1 MELHGVEYRLTE
13 GSGLLEKAYRAVA
26 ALDLPA
32 CIKDSELRYLMVNSA
47 YARVMGRPAAAFPG
61 HTSFSL
67 SADIYDAEREDRE
80 RRSLV
85 FATDEVISCHGAAS
99 SGPHR
104 LRCERFIGDDGN
116 LFLFEVF
123 EEMPSAIVE
132 GFPGGGGSAFD
143 LLFGSGVIDLIDAGI
158 VIYDRDNRLIYC
170 NTRFAEFYSAF
181 GVELKPGVRLET
193 LMEAVYFSSG
203 YSSGKKDDSA
213 FEGWMREQLRDF
225 SLPYLERVEQFAD
238 GRWVRMVNKRL
249 ENGMLVGLRVDV
261 TEFKA
266 HEALL
271 STQIRETWLLRA
283 ALEQLPVAVFLRD
296 DERRLTFAN
305 TAYEQFLG
313 GDLTRYIGMTESEM
327 FPDDSERF
335 RIENERLL
343 ATGEAIEKAETL
355 PLPDGGSVPVITRVG
370 RVATPDD
377 EYYLVGSITDVSLL
391 DEREKALI
399 AAQAQAEA
407 LHRQLEAVLHA
418 LPVGVLLLNA
428 DLVIEYVNPF
438 FHEVWGEI
446 GGEKSLVGKSYREF
460 MEMNFDS
467 GLYDYGDMPFEEL
480 YNQRAERLLKEEVF
494 TPREVRSKSGKVTV
508 ISKTRLD
515 GGKILSTYADVTD
528 VRMRDAE
535 ISKAKAEL
543 ERVGEYMQGATRAMA
558 QGLVLVEQ
566 GTIIMSNEAMARMFD
581 VPPHLLEKGRNWSG
595 FFAHCAGRGD
605 FGSDEAAAG
614 TLAAWRE
621 NIAANR
627 PFSWLIHVA
636 GKTWLNL
643 EATNSSGNYWLIIVT
658 DVTDMKMREEEL
670 QRLLS
675 RAEAAD
681 RAKSEF
687 LANMSHE
694 IRTPMNG
701 VLGMAELLAKS
712 NLDTRQKTFTD
723 IIVKSG
729 NALLT
734 IINDILDF
742 SKIEAGQMRLR
753 SVPFDPAE
761 AVEDVVSLLSSAALE
776 KDIEL
781 VVRIDPS
788 AFGKVMGDAGR
799 FRQIVTNLVGNAVKF
814 TETGHVL
821 IELSAQSAEA
831 SEAILSLR
839 VEDSGIGIPADKL
852 ETIFDKFSQVDGSA
866 TRRHEGTGL
875 GLAITVGLVGLFD
888 GVINVVSEIGK
899 GSTFDVNIPFQLI
912 ERRRDVPLPVMAID
926 DIRVLVIDDNDVN
939 RRILT
944 EQLRTWGID
953 GHAVEDGPSGLA
965 VLQEAAALG
974 FAIDAIILDYHMP
987 VMNGLDVVERIRADR
1002 RFDDIAIVFLTSM
1015 DVVGDETLFTDLSV
1029 QAHLMK
1035 PARARLLRS
1044 TLFDVVRDVRLKR
1057 ARQHPSAPGGAEGG
1071 TAPVRP
1077 ESGPAEKKQKAVPA
1091 AASSRRRPCLVDV
1104 LVAEDNDVNQIVF
1117 TQILQQA
1124 GLRFLIVGN
1133 GKKAVQA
1140 WEEYNPAVI
1149 LMDVSMPVMNGHQ
1162 ATLAIR
1168 AAEQVA
1174 ADGRHVP
1181 IIGVTAHTQDADREL
1196 CLAAGMDDYLSKPIS
1211 PEILEDKIAQWLGD
1225 SGARRDAP
1233 SV

>member
-1 MELHGVEYRLTE
+1 MELHGVEYRLTQ
-13 GSGLLEKAYRAVA
+13 GCGLLEKAYGAIA

-32 CIKDSELRYLMVNSA
+32 CIKDSELRYLMVNAA
-47 YARVMGRPAAAFPG
+47 YGRVMGRPPAAFTG
-61 HTSFSL
+61 HTSLAL
-67 SADIYDAEREDRE
+67 SADIRDAEREDRE

-99 SGPHR
+99 SGPYK
-104 LRCERFIGDDGN
+104 LRCERFTGDDGS

-123 EEMPSAIVE
+123 EEMPSVVK
-132 GFPGGGGSAFD
+132 GVSDGGSAD
-143 LLFGSGVIDLIDAGI
+143 LLFDSGVIDLIDAGI
-158 VIYDRDNRLIYC
+158 VIYDRENRLVYC
-170 NTRFAEFYSAF
+170 NARFVEFYSDF
-181 GVELKPGVRLET
+181 NLQLKPGTRLET

-203 YSSGKKDDSA
+203 YRSVKSDDPDYQA
-213 FEGWMREQLRDF
+213 WLQKQLRDF

-266 HEALL
+266 HETLL
-271 STQIRETWLLRA
+271 SKQIRETWLLRA
-283 ALEQLPVAVFLRD
+283 ALEQLPVGVFLRD
-296 DERRLTFAN
+296 QDRRLTFAN
-305 TAYEQFLG
+305 AAFEKFRGGSLADYLG
-313 GDLTRYIGMTESEM
+313 KTECEM
-327 FPDDSERF
+327 FPQEGAEFQR
-335 RIENERLL
+335 ENEHILQ
-343 ATGEAIEKAETL
+343 TGEAIEKTGTI
-355 PLPDGGSVPVITRVG
+355 PLSDGGAVPVITRLG
-370 RVATPDD
+370 RVTTPDD
-377 EYYLVGSITDVSLL
+377 EYYLVGSVTDVSLL
-391 DEREKALI
+391 KERENALI

-407 LHRQLEAVLHA
+407 LHRQFETVLHA

-428 DLVIEYVNPF
+428 DLVIEYVNPCF
-438 FHEVWGEI
+438 DTLWGEI

-460 MEMNFDS
+460 MEANFES
-467 GLYDYGDMPFEEL
+467 GLYDYGDIPFEEL
-480 YNQRAERLLKEEVF
+480 YNQRAERLLNDKVF

-535 ISKAKAEL
+535 ISEAKAEL

-566 GTIIMSNEAMARMFD
+566 GTIIMSNEAVARMFD
-581 VPPHLLEKGRNWSG
+581 VPPQLLEKGCNWSG

-605 FGSDEAAAG
+605 FGTKEEAAA
-614 TLAAWRE
+614 TLTAWRE
-621 NIAANR
+621 HIAANR
-627 PFSWLIHVA
+627 PFSWLIHIA

-658 DVTDMKMREEEL
+658 DVTEMKMREEEL

-742 SKIEAGQMRLR
+742 SKIEAGQMKLR

-776 KDIEL
+776 KNIEL

-788 AFGKVMGDAGR
+788 VFGKVMGDAGR
-799 FRQIVTNLVGNAVKF
+799 FRQVVTNLVGNAVKF
-814 TETGHVL
+814 TEMGHVL

-831 SEAILSLR
+831 SETILSLR

-888 GVINVVSEIGK
+888 GTINVVSEVGK
-899 GSTFDVNIPFQLI
+899 GSTFEVNIPFHVT
-912 ERRRDVPLPVMAID
+912 EKRRDAPLLAMAIE

-939 RRILT
+939 RRILA
-944 EQLRTWGID
+944 EQLKTWGID
-953 GHAVEDGPSGLA
+953 GHAVQDGPSGIA
-965 VLQEAAALG
+965 VLQEAASLG

-987 VMNGLDVVERIRADR
+987 VMNGLDVVERIRADS

-1015 DVVGDETLFTDLSV
+1015 DVVGDESLFTDLSV

-1044 TLFDVVRDVRLKR
+1044 TLFDVVRDVRQKR
-1057 ARQHPSAPGGAEGG
+1057 ARQDPQGLGSGGSD
-1071 TAPVRP
+1071 APVRP
-1077 ESGPAEKKQKAVPA
+1077 DNGPTDKKRRVVSPPTTVPD
-1091 AASSRRRPCLVDV
+1091 RRRPCLVDV

-1140 WEEYNPAVI
+1140 WEEHNPAVI

-1162 ATLAIR
+1162 ATMAIR
-1168 AAEQVA
+1168 AAEQAA

-1196 CLAAGMDDYLSKPIS
+1196 CIAAGMDDYLSKPIS

-1225 SGARRDAP
+1225 AMPRRDVPTA
-1233 SV
+1233 

>member
-1 MELHGVEYRLTE
+1 MTE
-13 GSGLLEKAYRAVA
+13 GCGLLEKACRAVA

-32 CIKDSELRYLMVNSA
+32 CIKDSELRYVVVNAA
-47 YARVMGRPAAAFPG
+47 YGRVMGREPSAFEG
-61 HTSFSL
+61 RTGL
-67 SADIYDAEREDRE
+67 SISGDIRDAEREDRE

-85 FATDEVISCHGAAS
+85 FATDEMIACHVEGSTVA
-99 SGPHR
+99 HT

-116 LFLFEVF
+116 IFLFEVF
-123 EEMPSAIVE
+123 EDMPSAVVE
-132 GFPGGGGSAFD
+132 EFPDARGTSD
-143 LLFGSGVIDLIDAGI
+143 LLFGSGVIDLVDAGI
-158 VIYDRDNRLIYC
+158 VIYDRENRLVYC
-170 NTRFAEFYSAF
+170 NARFREFYGAL
-181 GVELKPGVRLET
+181 GVELRPGVRLET
-193 LMEAVYFSSG
+193 LMEALYFSSG
-203 YSSGKKDDSA
+203 YRDTKDDDPA
-213 FEGWMREQLRDF
+213 FEGWMQAQLQNF
-225 SLPYLERVEQFAD
+225 SLPYFEKVEQFAD
-238 GRWVRMVNKRL
+238 GRWVRIVNKRL

-266 HEALL
+266 HETLL

-283 ALEQLPVAVFLRD
+283 ALEQLPVGVFLRD
-296 DERRLTFAN
+296 QKRRLTFAN
-305 TAYEQFLG
+305 AAYEKFLDG
-313 GDLTRYIGMTESEM
+313 NLADHIGKNECEM
-327 FPDDSERF
+327 FPEEGPQFQR
-335 RIENERLL
+335 ENEYILQ
-343 ATGEAIEKAETL
+343 TGEAVEKTASVL
-355 PLPDGGSVPVITRVG
+355 LSDGRTIPIITRLG

-377 EYYLVGSITDVSLL
+377 EYYLVGSVTDVSLL
-391 DEREKALI
+391 QDREKALI
-399 AAQAQAEA
+399 AAQAEAEA
-407 LHRQLEAVLHA
+407 LHRQLQAVLRA

-438 FHEVWGEI
+438 FYQVWGEI

-460 MEMNFDS
+460 MEMNFES
-467 GLYDYGDMPFEEL
+467 GLYDYGDRSFEEV
-480 YNQRAERLLKEEVF
+480 YDERVQRLAEDAVF
-494 TPREVRSKSGKVTV
+494 APREVRSKSGKVTV
-508 ISKTRLD
+508 ISKTRLE

-581 VPPHLLEKGRNWSG
+581 VPPHLLDKGENWSG
-595 FFAHCAGRGD
+595 FFSHCAARGD
-605 FGSDEAAAG
+605 FGNPEEAQA
-614 TLAAWRE
+614 TLSAWRE
-621 NIAANR
+621 HIAANR
-627 PFSWLIHVA
+627 PFSWLIQVA
-636 GKTWLNL
+636 GKSWLNL

-658 DVTDMKMREEEL
+658 DVTEMKMREEEL

-712 NLDTRQKTFTD
+712 KLDTRQKTFTD

-742 SKIEAGQMRLR
+742 SKIEAGQMKLR

-781 VVRIDPS
+781 IVRIDAS
-788 AFGKVMGDAGR
+788 VSGKVIGDAGR
-799 FRQIVTNLVGNAVKF
+799 FRQIVTNIVGNAVKF

-821 IELSAQSAEA
+821 VELSAQSAEA
-831 SEAILSLR
+831 SESIFSLR

-888 GVINVVSEIGK
+888 GKINVVSEVGR
-899 GSTFDVNIPFQLI
+899 GSTFEVDIPFQVM
-912 ERRRDVPLPVMAID
+912 EQRRDAPLLSVAID

-944 EQLRTWGID
+944 EQLRSWGID
-953 GHAVEDGPSGLA
+953 GHAVEDGPSGIA
-965 VLQEAAALG
+965 VLQEAASLG

-987 VMNGLDVVERIRADR
+987 VMNGLDVVERVRADV

-1057 ARQHPSAPGGAEGG
+1057 SRQHPLAQGTGGEKA
-1071 TAPVRP
+1071 RP
-1077 ESGPAEKKQKAVPA
+1077 EGRPAERKQRAEAPATVPER
-1091 AASSRRRPCLVDV
+1091 SRPCLLDV

-1117 TQILQQA
+1117 SQILQQA

-1133 GKKAVQA
+1133 GKRAVQA
-1140 WEEYNPAVI
+1140 WEEYNPALI

-1162 ATLAIR
+1162 ATQAIR
-1168 AAEQVA
+1168 TAEKSA

-1181 IIGVTAHTQDADREL
+1181 IIGVTAHTQEADRER
-1196 CLAAGMDDYLSKPIS
+1196 CLEAGMDDYLSKPIS
-1211 PEILEDKIAQWLGD
+1211 PESLEDKITQWLGED
-1225 SGARRDAP
+1225 MLRRDAP
-1233 SV
+1233 GV

>member
-1 MELHGVEYRLTE
+1 MTE
-13 GSGLLEKAYRAVA
+13 SSGLLEKACRAVA

-32 CIKDSELRYLMVNSA
+32 CIKDSELRYLVVNAA
-47 YARVMGRPAAAFPG
+47 YGRVMGRPVAAFAG
-61 HTSFSL
+61 QTSFSL
-67 SADIYDAEREDRE
+67 SADIRDTEREDRE

-85 FATDEVISCHGAAS
+85 FATDEVIACHGAAS
-99 SGPHR
+99 SGPYR
-104 LRCERFIGDDGN
+104 LRCERFTGDDGN
-116 LFLFEVF
+116 LFLFEAF
-123 EEMPSAIVE
+123 EEMPAIAVE
-132 GFPGGGGSAFD
+132 GFSGGDSASN

-158 VIYDRDNRLIYC
+158 VIYDHENRLIYC
-170 NTRFAEFYSAF
+170 NTRFMEFYSAF
-181 GVELKPGVRLET
+181 GVELKPGMRLEA

-203 YSSGKKDDSA
+203 YSGAQEDDPA
-213 FEGWMREQLRDF
+213 FEGWMQQQLRDF

-238 GRWVRMVNKRL
+238 GRWVRIVNKRL
-249 ENGMLVGLRVDV
+249 ENGMLVGLRIDV

-266 HEALL
+266 HETLL

-296 DERRLTFAN
+296 HDRRLTFAN
-305 TAYEQFLG
+305 TAYEKFVG
-313 GDLTRYIGMTESEM
+313 GDLAHFIGKTESEM
-327 FPDDSERF
+327 FPATGEQSRL
-335 RIENERLL
+335 ENERLL
-343 ATGEAIEKAETL
+343 ETGEAIEKAETL
-355 PLPDGGSVPVITRVG
+355 PLPDGGSLPVITRLG

-377 EYYLVGSITDVSLL
+377 EYYLVGSVTDVSLL
-391 DEREKALI
+391 QDRENALI

-418 LPVGVLLLNA
+418 LPVGVLLINA

-438 FHEVWGEI
+438 FYEVWGEI

-460 MEMNFDS
+460 MELNFDS
-467 GLYDYGDMPFEEL
+467 GLYDYGDMSFDDL
-480 YNQRAERLLKEEVF
+480 YSQRAERLLSKEVF
-494 TPREVRSKSGKVTV
+494 APREVRSKSGKVTV

-535 ISKAKAEL
+535 IMKAKAEL

-558 QGLVLVEQ
+558 QGLALVAQ

-595 FFAHCAGRGD
+595 FFAHCARRGD
-605 FGSDEAAAG
+605 FGTAEEAAA
-614 TLAAWRE
+614 TLAAWKD

-643 EATNSSGNYWLIIVT
+643 EATNSSGNYWLVIVT
-658 DVTDMKMREEEL
+658 DVTEMKMREEEL

-742 SKIEAGQMRLR
+742 SKIEAGQMKLR

-788 AFGKVMGDAGR
+788 VFGKVMGDAGR

-821 IELSAQSAEA
+821 VELSAQSAEA
-831 SEAILSLR
+831 SETMLSLR

-888 GVINVVSEIGK
+888 GSINVVSEVGK
-899 GSTFDVNIPFQLI
+899 GSTFGVNIPFQVT
-912 ERRRDVPLPVMAID
+912 ERRRDVPLLSVAIE

-939 RRILT
+939 RRILI

-953 GHAVEDGPSGLA
+953 GHAVEDGPSGIA
-965 VLQEAAALG
+965 VLQEAASLG
-974 FAIDAIILDYHMP
+974 FSIDAIILDYHMP
-987 VMNGLDVVERIRADR
+987 VMNGLDVVERIRADE

-1015 DVVGDETLFTDLSV
+1015 DVVGDETLFTDLNV

-1057 ARQHPSAPGGAEGG
+1057 ARSQPLAPGAGG
-1071 TAPVRP
+1071 IPVRP
-1077 ESGPAEKKQKAVPA
+1077 EKRLAEKKQRILPA
-1091 AASSRRRPCLVDV
+1091 APAVSERRRPSLIDV

-1140 WEEYNPAVI
+1140 WEENNPAII

-1168 AAEQVA
+1168 AAEQAA

-1181 IIGVTAHTQDADREL
+1181 IIGVTAHTQEADREL
-1196 CLAAGMDDYLSKPIS
+1196 CLQAGMDDYLSKPIS

-1225 SGARRDAP
+1225 AMPRRDAP
-1233 SV
+1233 GV

>member
-1 MELHGVEYRLTE
+1 MTE
-13 GSGLLEKAYRAVA
+13 GRGLLEKAYGAIA

-32 CIKDSELRYLMVNSA
+32 CIKDSELRYLMVNAA
-47 YARVMGRPAAAFPG
+47 YGRVMGRSPEAFKG
-61 HTSFSL
+61 HTSLAL
-67 SADIYDAEREDRE
+67 SADIRDAEREDRE

-85 FATDEVISCHGAAS
+85 FATDEVIACHGAAA
-99 SGPHR
+99 SGPYT
-104 LRCERFIGDDGN
+104 LRCERFTGDDGN

-123 EEMPSAIVE
+123 EEKPAAILAGVSD
-132 GFPGGGGSAFD
+132 GGSAD

-158 VIYDRDNRLIYC
+158 VIYDSENRLVYC
-170 NTRFAEFYSAF
+170 NARFVEFYSSF
-181 GVELKPGVRLET
+181 NVELKPGTRLET

-203 YSSGKKDDSA
+203 YRQGKENDPEYEA
-213 FEGWMREQLRDF
+213 WLQEQLRDF

-266 HEALL
+266 HENLL
-271 STQIRETWLLRA
+271 SKQIRETWLLRA

-296 DERRLTFAN
+296 HDRRLTFAN
-305 TAYEQFLG
+305 AAYEELY
-313 GDLTRYIGMTESEM
+313 GDDLANFIGMTEREM
-327 FPDDSERF
+327 FPDSGDEF
-335 RIENERLL
+335 QLENERLL
-343 ATGEAIEKAETL
+343 KTGEATERTEIL
-355 PLPDGGSVPVITRVG
+355 PLPDGGSVPVITRAG
-370 RVATPDD
+370 RVVTPDD
-377 EYYLVGSITDVSLL
+377 EYYLVGSVTDVSLL
-391 DEREKALI
+391 QDRENALI

-407 LHRQLEAVLHA
+407 MHRQLEAVLHA

-446 GGEKSLVGKSYREF
+446 GDEKSLVGKSYREF
-460 MEMNFDS
+460 MEMNFES
-467 GLYDYGDMPFEEL
+467 GLYDYGDVPFDEL
-480 YNQRAERLLKEEVF
+480 YIQRAERLLNEEAF

-566 GTIIMSNEAMARMFD
+566 GTVIMSNEAVVRMFD
-581 VPPHLLEKGRNWSG
+581 VPPQLLEKGCNWSG

-605 FGSDEAAAG
+605 FGTADEAAA
-614 TLAAWRE
+614 TLSAWKE

-658 DVTDMKMREEEL
+658 DVTEMKMREEEL

-742 SKIEAGQMRLR
+742 SKIEAGQMKLR

-781 VVRIDPS
+781 VVRIDS
-788 AFGKVMGDAGR
+788 SVFGKVMGDAGR

-814 TETGHVL
+814 TEMGHVL

-831 SEAILSLR
+831 SETILSLR
-839 VEDSGIGIPADKL
+839 VEDSGIGIPTDKL

-888 GVINVVSEIGK
+888 GTINVVSEVGK
-899 GSTFDVNIPFQLI
+899 GSTFEVNIPFHVT
-912 ERRRDVPLPVMAID
+912 EKRRDVPLLAVTIQ
-926 DIRVLVIDDNDVN
+926 DIRVLVVDDNDVN

-944 EQLRTWGID
+944 EQLNTWGID
-953 GHAVEDGPSGLA
+953 GHAVADGPSGIAILDEA
-965 VLQEAAALG
+965 VSLG
-974 FAIDAIILDYHMP
+974 FAIDAVILDYHMP
-987 VMNGLDVVERIRADR
+987 VMNGLDVVERIRADA

-1015 DVVGDETLFTDLSV
+1015 DVVGDETLFTDLSI

-1044 TLFDVVRDVRLKR
+1044 TLFDVVRDVRQKR
-1057 ARQHPSAPGGAEGG
+1057 ARQHPQALGAGGDDK
-1071 TAPVRP
+1071 PVRP
-1077 ESGPAEKKQKAVPA
+1077 ENSPVEKKRRVAPPL
-1091 AASSRRRPCLVDV
+1091 ASAPNRSRPCLVDV

-1140 WEEYNPAVI
+1140 WEEHNPAVI

-1168 AAEQVA
+1168 AAEQAA

-1181 IIGVTAHTQDADREL
+1181 IIGVTAHTQEADREL

-1225 SGARRDAP
+1225 SMPRRDVPTA
-1233 SV
+1233 

>member
-1 MELHGVEYRLTE
+1 MTE
-13 GSGLLEKAYRAVA
+13 SSGLLEKACRAVA

-32 CIKDSELRYLMVNSA
+32 CIKDSELRYLVVNAA
-47 YARVMGRPAAAFPG
+47 YGRVMGHPVAAFAG
-61 HTSFSL
+61 QTSFSL
-67 SADIYDAEREDRE
+67 SADIRDTEREDRE

-85 FATDEVISCHGAAS
+85 FATDEVIACHGAAS
-99 SGPHR
+99 SGPYR
-104 LRCERFIGDDGN
+104 LRCERFTGDDGN
-116 LFLFEVF
+116 LFLFEAF
-123 EEMPSAIVE
+123 EEMPAIAVE
-132 GFPGGGGSAFD
+132 GFFGGDSASN

-158 VIYDRDNRLIYC
+158 VIYDHENRLIYC
-170 NTRFAEFYSAF
+170 NTRFMEFYSAF
-181 GVELKPGVRLET
+181 GVELKPGMRLEA

-203 YSSGKKDDSA
+203 YSGAQEDDPA
-213 FEGWMREQLRDF
+213 FEGWMQQQLRDF

-238 GRWVRMVNKRL
+238 GRWVRIVNKRL
-249 ENGMLVGLRVDV
+249 ENGMLVGLRIDV

-266 HEALL
+266 HETLL

-296 DERRLTFAN
+296 HDRRLTFAN
-305 TAYEQFLG
+305 TAYEKFVG
-313 GDLTRYIGMTESEM
+313 GDLAHFIGKTESEM
-327 FPDDSERF
+327 FPATGEQSRL
-335 RIENERLL
+335 ENERLL
-343 ATGEAIEKAETL
+343 ETGEAIEKAETL
-355 PLPDGGSVPVITRVG
+355 PLPDGGSLPVITRLG

-377 EYYLVGSITDVSLL
+377 EYYLVGSVTDVSLL
-391 DEREKALI
+391 QDRENALI

-418 LPVGVLLLNA
+418 LPVGVLLINA

-438 FHEVWGEI
+438 FYEVWGEI

-460 MEMNFDS
+460 MELNFDS
-467 GLYDYGDMPFEEL
+467 GLYDYGDMSFDDL
-480 YNQRAERLLKEEVF
+480 YSQRAERLLSKEVF
-494 TPREVRSKSGKVTV
+494 APREVRSKSGKVTV

-535 ISKAKAEL
+535 ITKAKAEL

-558 QGLVLVEQ
+558 QGLALVAQ

-595 FFAHCAGRGD
+595 FFAHCARRGD
-605 FGSDEAAAG
+605 FGTAEEAAA
-614 TLAAWRE
+614 TLAAWKD

-643 EATNSSGNYWLIIVT
+643 EATNSSGNYWLVIVT
-658 DVTDMKMREEEL
+658 DVTEMKMREEEL

-742 SKIEAGQMRLR
+742 SKIEAGQMKLR

-788 AFGKVMGDAGR
+788 VFGKVMGDAGR

-821 IELSAQSAEA
+821 VELSAQSAEA
-831 SEAILSLR
+831 SEAMLSLR

-888 GVINVVSEIGK
+888 GSINVVSEVGK
-899 GSTFDVNIPFQLI
+899 GSTFGVNIPFQVT
-912 ERRRDVPLPVMAID
+912 ERRRDVPLLSVAIE

-953 GHAVEDGPSGLA
+953 GHAVEDGPSGIA
-965 VLQEAAALG
+965 VLQEAASLG
-974 FAIDAIILDYHMP
+974 FSIDAIILDYHMP
-987 VMNGLDVVERIRADR
+987 VMNGLDVVERIRADE

-1015 DVVGDETLFTDLSV
+1015 DVVGDETLFTDLNV

-1057 ARQHPSAPGGAEGG
+1057 ARSQPLAPGAGG
-1071 TAPVRP
+1071 IPVRP
-1077 ESGPAEKKQKAVPA
+1077 EKRLAEKKQRILPA
-1091 AASSRRRPCLVDV
+1091 APAVSERRRPSLIDV

-1140 WEEYNPAVI
+1140 WEENNPAII

-1168 AAEQVA
+1168 AAEQAA

-1181 IIGVTAHTQDADREL
+1181 IIGVTAHTQEADREL
-1196 CLAAGMDDYLSKPIS
+1196 CLQAGMDDYLSKPIS

-1225 SGARRDAP
+1225 AMPRRDAP
-1233 SV
+1233 GV

>member
-1 MELHGVEYRLTE
+1 MEYRLTE
-13 GSGLLEKAYRAVA
+13 GCGLLEKACRAVA

-32 CIKDSELRYLMVNSA
+32 CIKDSELHYIVVNAA
-47 YARVMGRPAAAFPG
+47 YGRAMGRAPAAFEG
-61 HTSFSL
+61 RTSL
-67 SADIYDAEREDRE
+67 SLSGDIRDAEREDRE
-80 RRSLV
+80 RRALV
-85 FATDEVISCHGAAS
+85 FATDEMIACHVTGS
-99 SGPHR
+99 PVPHT
-104 LRCERFIGDDGN
+104 LRCERFTGDDGN

-123 EEMPSAIVE
+123 EEMPSAVLE
-132 GFPGGGGSAFD
+132 RAPPAGDAAD
-143 LLFGSGVIDLIDAGI
+143 LLFNSGVIDFIDAGI
-158 VIYDRDNRLIYC
+158 VIYDRENRLVYC

-181 GVELKPGVRLET
+181 GVELKPGIRLEA
-193 LMEAVYFSSG
+193 LMEALYFSSG
-203 YSSGKKDDSA
+203 YRDAREDDPA
-213 FEGWMREQLRDF
+213 FEGWMQEQLRDF

-249 ENGMLVGLRVDV
+249 ENGMLVGLRIDV

-266 HEALL
+266 HETLL
-271 STQIRETWLLRA
+271 SSQIRETWSLRA

-296 DERRLTFAN
+296 QDRRLTFAN
-305 TAYEQFLG
+305 AAYEKFLDG
-313 GDLTRYIGMTESEM
+313 NLADLIGKTECEM
-327 FPDDSERF
+327 FPEEGPQFQR
-335 RIENERLL
+335 ENEHILQ
-343 ATGEAIEKAETL
+343 TGESIERTANVQL
-355 PLPDGGSVPVITRVG
+355 SDGSTVPIITRLG

-377 EYYLVGSITDVSLL
+377 EYYLVGSVTDVSLL
-391 DEREKALI
+391 QDREKALI
-399 AAQAQAEA
+399 AAQAEAEA
-407 LHRQLEAVLHA
+407 LHRQLQAVLRA

-438 FHEVWGEI
+438 FYQVWGEI

-467 GLYDYGDMPFEEL
+467 GLYDYGGRSFEEV
-480 YNQRAERLLKEEVF
+480 YDERVQRLAEDAILA
-494 TPREVRSKSGKVTV
+494 PREVRSKSGKVTV
-508 ISKTRLD
+508 ISKTRLE

-528 VRMRDAE
+528 VRMRDDE

-558 QGLVLVEQ
+558 QGLVLVEE
-566 GTIIMSNEAMARMFD
+566 GTIIMSNEAMARMFE
-581 VPPHLLEKGRNWSG
+581 VPPHLLEQGRNWAG

-605 FGSDEAAAG
+605 FGSAAEAG
-614 TLAAWRE
+614 ETLRVWRE

-627 PFSWLIHVA
+627 PFSWLVHAA

-658 DVTDMKMREEEL
+658 DVTEMKMREEEL

-701 VLGMAELLAKS
+701 VLGVAELLAKS
-712 NLDTRQKTFTD
+712 KLDTRQKTFTD

-742 SKIEAGQMRLR
+742 SKIEAGQMKLR

-781 VVRIDPS
+781 IVRIDAS
-788 AFGKVMGDAGR
+788 VSGKVIGDAGR
-799 FRQIVTNLVGNAVKF
+799 FRQVVTNIVGNAVKF

-821 IELSAQSAEA
+821 VELSAQSAEA
-831 SEAILSLR
+831 SETILSLR

-888 GVINVVSEIGK
+888 GKINVVSEVGK
-899 GSTFDVNIPFQLI
+899 GSAFEVNIPFQVT
-912 ERRRDVPLPVMAID
+912 ERRRDAPPLSVPIE

-944 EQLRTWGID
+944 EQLRSWGID
-953 GHAVEDGPSGLA
+953 GHAVEDGRSGIA
-965 VLQEAAALG
+965 VLQEAVSLG

-987 VMNGLDVVERIRADR
+987 VMNGLDVVERIRADA

-1015 DVVGDETLFTDLSV
+1015 DVVGDETLFTDLNV

-1057 ARQHPSAPGGAEGG
+1057 TRPHSFAGEANGRGNRPDSRTAERKQRAEVPV
-1071 TAPVRP
+1071 TAPDR
-1077 ESGPAEKKQKAVPA
+1077 S
-1091 AASSRRRPCLVDV
+1091 RPCLLDV

-1140 WEEYNPAVI
+1140 WEEYNPALI

-1168 AAEQVA
+1168 AAEQAA

-1181 IIGVTAHTQDADREL
+1181 IVGVTAHTQEADREL
-1196 CLAAGMDDYLSKPIS
+1196 CLQAGMDDYLSKPIS
-1211 PEILEDKIAQWLGD
+1211 PEILEDKIAQWLGGD
-1225 SGARRDAP
+1225 MPRRDAP
-1233 SV
+1233 GV

>member
-1 MELHGVEYRLTE
+1 
-13 GSGLLEKAYRAVA
+13 
-26 ALDLPA
+26 
-32 CIKDSELRYLMVNSA
+32 
-47 YARVMGRPAAAFPG
+47 
-61 HTSFSL
+61 
-67 SADIYDAEREDRE
+67 
-80 RRSLV
+80 
-85 FATDEVISCHGAAS
+85 
-99 SGPHR
+99 
-104 LRCERFIGDDGN
+104 
-116 LFLFEVF
+116 
-123 EEMPSAIVE
+123 
-132 GFPGGGGSAFD
+132 
-143 LLFGSGVIDLIDAGI
+143 
-158 VIYDRDNRLIYC
+158 
-170 NTRFAEFYSAF
+170 
-181 GVELKPGVRLET
+181 
-193 LMEAVYFSSG
+193 
-203 YSSGKKDDSA
+203 
-213 FEGWMREQLRDF
+213 
-225 SLPYLERVEQFAD
+225 
-238 GRWVRMVNKRL
+238 
-249 ENGMLVGLRVDV
+249 
-261 TEFKA
+261 
-266 HEALL
+266 
-271 STQIRETWLLRA
+271 
-283 ALEQLPVAVFLRD
+283 
-296 DERRLTFAN
+296 
-305 TAYEQFLG
+305 
-313 GDLTRYIGMTESEM
+313 
-327 FPDDSERF
+327 
-335 RIENERLL
+335 
-343 ATGEAIEKAETL
+343 
-355 PLPDGGSVPVITRVG
+355 
-370 RVATPDD
+370 
-377 EYYLVGSITDVSLL
+377 
-391 DEREKALI
+391 
-399 AAQAQAEA
+399 
-407 LHRQLEAVLHA
+407 
-418 LPVGVLLLNA
+418 
-428 DLVIEYVNPF
+428 
-438 FHEVWGEI
+438 
-446 GGEKSLVGKSYREF
+446 
-460 MEMNFDS
+460 
-467 GLYDYGDMPFEEL
+467 
-480 YNQRAERLLKEEVF
+480 
-494 TPREVRSKSGKVTV
+494 
-508 ISKTRLD
+508 
-515 GGKILSTYADVTD
+515 
-528 VRMRDAE
+528 
-535 ISKAKAEL
+535 
-543 ERVGEYMQGATRAMA
+543 
-558 QGLVLVEQ
+558 
-566 GTIIMSNEAMARMFD
+566 
-581 VPPHLLEKGRNWSG
+581 
-595 FFAHCAGRGD
+595 
-605 FGSDEAAAG
+605 
-614 TLAAWRE
+614 
-621 NIAANR
+621 
-627 PFSWLIHVA
+627 
-636 GKTWLNL
+636 
-643 EATNSSGNYWLIIVT
+643 
-658 DVTDMKMREEEL
+658 MREEEL

-712 NLDTRQKTFTD
+712 KLDTRQKTFTD

-875 GLAITVGLVGLFD
+875 GLAITVGLIGLFD
-888 GVINVVSEIGK
+888 GVINVVSEVGK
-899 GSTFDVNIPFQLI
+899 GSTFEVNIPFQVT
-912 ERRRDVPLPVMAID
+912 ERRRDVPLPAMAID

-953 GHAVEDGPSGLA
+953 GHAVEDGPSGVA
-965 VLQEAAALG
+965 VLEEAASLG

-987 VMNGLDVVERIRADR
+987 VMNGLDVVERIRADS

-1015 DVVGDETLFTDLSV
+1015 DVVGDETLFTDLSI

-1057 ARQHPSAPGGAEGG
+1057 ARQHPPKMGAEGG
-1071 TAPVRP
+1071 NGPVRT
-1077 ESGPAEKKQKAVPA
+1077 EGGPAEKAQRAAPPA
-1091 AASSRRRPCLVDV
+1091 APDRRRLCLVDV

-1140 WEEYNPAVI
+1140 WEEHNPAVI

-1168 AAEQVA
+1168 AAEQAA

-1181 IIGVTAHTQDADREL
+1181 IIGVTAHTQDADREQ

-1225 SGARRDAP
+1225 TRSRRDVPTA
-1233 SV
+1233 

>member
-1 MELHGVEYRLTE
+1 MTE
-13 GSGLLEKAYRAVA
+13 SCGLLEKALRAVA
-26 ALDLPA
+26 ALDIPA
-32 CIKDSELRYLMVNSA
+32 CIKDSELRYVAVNTA
-47 YARVMGRPAAAFPG
+47 YARIVGRPAEAFAG

-67 SADIYDAEREDRE
+67 SLSSRDAEREDRE

-85 FATDEVISCHGAAS
+85 FATDEAIDWYGAAPG
-99 SGPHR
+99 GPQT
-104 LRCERFIGDDGN
+104 LSCERFIGDDGN
-116 LFLFEVF
+116 LFLFEVC
-123 EEMPSAIVE
+123 EDMPCDAGK
-132 GFPGGGGSAFD
+132 GFSDGGSAYE

-158 VIYDRDNRLIYC
+158 VIYDCDNRLVFC
-170 NTRFAEFYSAF
+170 NRRFSEFYSAF
-181 GVELKPGVRLET
+181 GVELTPGVRLEA
-193 LMEAVYFSSG
+193 LLEAVYFSSG
-203 YSSGKKDDSA
+203 YSRAKKGDPA
-213 FEGWMREQLRDF
+213 FEKWMRQQLQDF

-266 HEALL
+266 HETLL

-283 ALEQLPVAVFLRD
+283 ALEQLPVGVFLRD
-296 DERRLTFAN
+296 QDRRLTFAN
-305 TAYEQFLG
+305 AAYETFLG
-313 GDLTRYIGMTESEM
+313 GSLANFIGKTESEM
-327 FPDDSERF
+327 FPLEGPHF
-335 RIENERLL
+335 QQENEHILR
-343 ATGEAIEKAETL
+343 TGEAIEKTGTV
-355 PLPDGGSVPVITRVG
+355 PLADGGAVPVITRLG

-377 EYYLVGSITDVSLL
+377 EYYLIGSVTDVSLL
-391 DEREKALI
+391 HEREKALI

-407 LHRQLEAVLHA
+407 LHRQLETILHA

-438 FHEVWGEI
+438 FHELWGEI
-446 GGEKSLVGKSYREF
+446 GGETSLVGKSYREF
-460 MEMNFDS
+460 MKMNFES
-467 GLYDYGDMPFEEL
+467 GVYDYGDTSFDDLYDQLSEL
-480 YNQRAERLLKEEVF
+480 LLKDKVF
-494 TPREVRSKSGKVTV
+494 APREVRSRTGKVTV

-535 ISKAKAEL
+535 ISKANAEL
-543 ERVGEYMQGATRAMA
+543 ERVGTYMQGATQAMA
-558 QGLVLVEQ
+558 QGLVLVER
-566 GTIIMSNEAMARMFD
+566 GTIILSNEAMARMFE
-581 VPPHLLEKGRNWSG
+581 VPPHLLEKGRHWAG
-595 FFAHCAGRGD
+595 FFDHCAGRGD
-605 FGSDEAAAG
+605 FGTAEEADA
-614 TLAAWRE
+614 TRHAWE
-621 NIAANR
+621 ESITANR
-627 PFSWLIHVA
+627 PFSLMVHVA
-636 GKTWLNL
+636 GKSWLNL
-643 EATNSSGNYWLIIVT
+643 EATNSSSNYWLVIVT
-658 DVTDMKMREEEL
+658 DVTDMKLREEEL

-712 NLDTRQKTFTD
+712 KLDTRQKTFTD

-742 SKIEAGQMRLR
+742 SKIEAGQMKLR
-753 SVPFDPAE
+753 NVPFDPAE

-781 VVRIDPS
+781 VVRIDS
-788 AFGKVMGDAGR
+788 SVFGKVMGDAGR

-821 IELSAQSAEA
+821 VELSAGTADAGEA
-831 SEAILSLR
+831 LLLLR

-852 ETIFDKFSQVDGSA
+852 DTIFEKFSQVDGSA

-875 GLAITVGLVGLFD
+875 GLAITVGLVSLFD
-888 GVINVVSEIGK
+888 GVIDVVSEVGK
-899 GSTFDVNIPFQLI
+899 GSTFKVHIPLQVI
-912 ERRRDVPLPVMAID
+912 ERRRDVPLPAVGID
-926 DIRVLVIDDNDVN
+926 DIRVLIVDDNGVN

-944 EQLRTWGID
+944 EQLTGWNID
-953 GHAVEDGPSGLA
+953 AHAVEDGPSGIA
-965 VLQEAAALG
+965 VLQEAASLG
-974 FAIDAIILDYHMP
+974 FSIDAVVLDYHMP
-987 VMNGLDVVERIRADR
+987 VMNGLHVVESIRADE

-1035 PARARLLRS
+1035 PARARLLRT
-1044 TLFDVVRDVRLKR
+1044 TLFDVVRDGRLKR
-1057 ARQHPSAPGGAEGG
+1057 ARQNSLPQPPGNDRARAESAADDRKRRVA
-1071 TAPVRP
+1071 APAHVAPDRH
-1077 ESGPAEKKQKAVPA
+1077 
-1091 AASSRRRPCLVDV
+1091 RPCLVDV

-1117 TQILQQA
+1117 SQILQQA

-1133 GKKAVQA
+1133 GRKAVQA
-1140 WEEYNPAVI
+1140 WEENNPAVI

-1162 ATLAIR
+1162 ATQAIR
-1168 AAEQVA
+1168 AAEQA
-1174 ADGRHVP
+1174 AGDGQHVP
-1181 IIGVTAHTQDADREL
+1181 VIGVTAHTQETDRAL

-1211 PEILEDKIAQWLGD
+1211 PEILEDKIAQWLRRD
-1225 SGARRDAP
+1225 LALRDAP
-1233 SV
+1233 GV

>member
-1 MELHGVEYRLTE
+1 MDCRGVEYRLTE
-13 GSGLLEKAYRAVA
+13 GCGLLEKACRAVA
-26 ALDLPA
+26 ALELPA
-32 CIKDSELRYLMVNSA
+32 CIKDGELRYVVVNEA
-47 YARVMGRPAAAFPG
+47 YGRVMGRAPSAFEG
-61 HTSFSL
+61 QTSL
-67 SADIYDAEREDRE
+67 SLSGNIRDAEREDRE

-85 FATDEVISCHGAAS
+85 FATDEAIACHAALS
-99 SGPHR
+99 AQSHM
-104 LRCERFIGDDGN
+104 LRCERFIGDDGS

-123 EEMPSAIVE
+123 EEMPSAVSRKSAAV
-132 GFPGGGGSAFD
+132 GGASD
-143 LLFGSGVIDLIDAGI
+143 ILFSSGVMDFIDAGI
-158 VIYDRDNRLIYC
+158 VVYDRDNQLVYC
-170 NTRFAEFYSAF
+170 NARFAEFYSDLDI
-181 GVELKPGVRLET
+181 ELKPGIRLEALMKT
-193 LMEAVYFSSG
+193 L
-203 YSSGKKDDSA
+203 YSSSVYRCAENDGPS
-213 FEGWMREQLRDF
+213 FEDWMQKQLHDF

-266 HEALL
+266 HETLL

-283 ALEQLPVAVFLRD
+283 ALEQLPVGVFLRD
-296 DERRLTFAN
+296 QDRRLTYAN
-305 TAYEQFLG
+305 AAYNTFLG
-313 GDLTRYIGMTESEM
+313 GNLADHIGKTETEM
-327 FPDDSERF
+327 FPQNGPRF
-335 RIENERLL
+335 RQENERILQ
-343 ATGEAIEKAETL
+343 TGEAIERTGNM
-355 PLPDGGSVPVITRVG
+355 PWRDGGAVPVITRLG

-377 EYYLVGSITDVSLL
+377 EYYLVGSVTDVSLL
-391 DEREKALI
+391 QDREKALI
-399 AAQAQAEA
+399 AAQAEAEA
-407 LHRQLEAVLHA
+407 LHRQLQAVLRA

-438 FHEVWGEI
+438 FYQVWGEI

-467 GLYDYGDMPFEEL
+467 GLYDYGDRPFDDVYEERV
-480 YNQRAERLLKEEVF
+480 QRLLKADAF
-494 TPREVRSKSGKVTV
+494 APREVRSKSGKVTV
-508 ISKTRLD
+508 ISKTRLE

-535 ISKAKAEL
+535 ISKARAEL

-581 VPPHLLEKGRNWSG
+581 VPPHLLEKGRNWAG

-605 FGSDEAAAG
+605 FGTAAEAG
-614 TLAAWRE
+614 ETLRIWRE

-627 PFSWLIHVA
+627 PFSWLAHVA
-636 GKTWLNL
+636 GKSWLNL

-658 DVTDMKMREEEL
+658 DVTEMKVREEEL

-712 NLDTRQKTFTD
+712 KLDTRQKTFTD

-742 SKIEAGQMRLR
+742 SKIEAGQMKLR

-781 VVRIDPS
+781 IVRIDAS
-788 AFGKVMGDAGR
+788 VSGKVIGDAGR
-799 FRQIVTNLVGNAVKF
+799 FRQIVTNIVGNAVKF

-821 IELSAQSAEA
+821 VELSAQSAEA
-831 SEAILSLR
+831 SESIFSLR
-839 VEDSGIGIPADKL
+839 VEDSGIGIPVDKL

-888 GVINVVSEIGK
+888 GKINVVSGVGR
-899 GSTFDVNIPFQLI
+899 GSAFEVDIPFQVM
-912 ERRRDVPLPVMAID
+912 ERRRDVPLLSVAID

-944 EQLRTWGID
+944 EQLRSWGID
-953 GHAVEDGPSGLA
+953 GHAVESGPSGIA
-965 VLQEAAALG
+965 VLQEAASLG

-987 VMNGLDVVERIRADR
+987 VMNGLDVVERIRADK

-1057 ARQHPSAPGGAEGG
+1057 IRQHPLAQGTGGEKA
-1071 TAPVRP
+1071 RP
-1077 ESGPAEKKQKAVPA
+1077 ESRPAEKKQRAEAPATVPER
-1091 AASSRRRPCLVDV
+1091 SRPCLLDV

-1117 TQILQQA
+1117 SQILQQA

-1133 GKKAVQA
+1133 GKRAVQA
-1140 WEEYNPAVI
+1140 WEEYNPALI

-1162 ATLAIR
+1162 ATQAIR
-1168 AAEQVA
+1168 AAEQA
-1174 ADGRHVP
+1174 AGDNRHVP
-1181 IIGVTAHTQDADREL
+1181 VIGVTAHTQEADRER
-1196 CLAAGMDDYLSKPIS
+1196 CLEAGMDDYLSKPIS
-1211 PEILEDKIAQWLGD
+1211 PESLEDKIAQWLGENVL
-1225 SGARRDAP
+1225 RRDAP
-1233 SV
+1233 GV

>member
-1 MELHGVEYRLTE
+1 MTE
-13 GSGLLEKAYRAVA
+13 GCGLLEKACRAVA

-32 CIKDSELRYLMVNSA
+32 CIKDSELRYIAVNSA
-47 YARVMGRPAAAFPG
+47 YARVMGRPSGAFKG
-61 HTSFSL
+61 HTSLSL
-67 SADIYDAEREDRE
+67 SADIRDAEREDRE

-85 FATDEVISCHGAAS
+85 FATDEMIACHGGGA
-99 SGPHR
+99 SGPYT
-104 LRCERFIGDDGN
+104 LRCERFTGDDGN
-116 LFLFEVF
+116 LFLFEAF
-123 EEMPSAIVE
+123 EDMPSATAEV
-132 GFPGGGGSAFD
+132 FPQADSASD
-143 LLFGSGVIDLIDAGI
+143 LLFGSGVIDLVDAGI
-158 VIYDRDNRLIYC
+158 VIYDRENRLVYC
-170 NTRFAEFYSAF
+170 NTRFREFYSAL
-181 GVELKPGVRLET
+181 GVDLKAGVPLET
-193 LMEAVYFSSG
+193 LMRAIYFSSG
-203 YSSGKKDDSA
+203 YRDAKDGDPA
-213 FEGWMREQLRDF
+213 FEGWMQEQLRDF

-266 HEALL
+266 HETLL

-283 ALEQLPVAVFLRD
+283 ALEQLPVGVFLRD
-296 DERRLTFAN
+296 QDRRLTFAN
-305 TAYEQFLG
+305 AAYEKFLSG
-313 GDLTRYIGMTESEM
+313 SLADHIGKTECEM
-327 FPDDSERF
+327 FPEEGPQFQR
-335 RIENERLL
+335 ENEHILR
-343 ATGEAIEKAETL
+343 TGEAIEKT
-355 PLPDGGSVPVITRVG
+355 GSVPLADGRAIPVITRLG

-377 EYYLVGSITDVSLL
+377 DYYLVGSVTDASLL
-391 DEREKALI
+391 QDREKALI
-399 AAQAQAEA
+399 AAQAEAEA

-418 LPVGVLLLNA
+418 LPVGVLLLSA
-428 DLVIEYVNPF
+428 DLIIEYVNPF
-438 FHEVWGEI
+438 FYEVWGEI

-467 GLYDYGDMPFEEL
+467 GLYDYGDRPFDEVYGERV
-480 YNQRAERLLKEEVF
+480 QRLLKEEVF
-494 TPREVRSKSGKVTV
+494 APREVRSKSGKVTV
-508 ISKTRLD
+508 ISKTRLE

-528 VRMRDAE
+528 VRMRDVE

-581 VPPHLLEKGRNWSG
+581 VPPHLLEKGCNWSG

-605 FGSDEAAAG
+605 FGTAGEAAE
-614 TLAAWRE
+614 TLRAWRE

-636 GKTWLNL
+636 GKSWLNL

-658 DVTDMKMREEEL
+658 DVTEMKLREEEL

-781 VVRIDPS
+781 IVRIDAS
-788 AFGKVMGDAGR
+788 VFGKVIGDAGR
-799 FRQIVTNLVGNAVKF
+799 FRQIVTNIVGNAVKF
-814 TETGHVL
+814 TEMGHVL
-821 IELSAQSAEA
+821 VELSARSAEA

-888 GVINVVSEIGK
+888 GAIKVVSDVGR
-899 GSTFDVNIPFQLI
+899 GSTFEVNIPFQVT
-912 ERRRDVPLPVMAID
+912 ERQRDLPLLSVAID

-944 EQLRTWGID
+944 EQLRSWGID
-953 GHAVEDGPSGLA
+953 GHAVEDGPSGIA
-965 VLQEAAALG
+965 VLEEAASLG
-974 FAIDAIILDYHMP
+974 FSIDAIVLDYHMP
-987 VMNGLDVVERIRADR
+987 VMNGLDVVERIRADV

-1015 DVVGDETLFTDLSV
+1015 DVIGDETLFTDLNV

-1057 ARQHPSAPGGAEGG
+1057 ARQ
-1071 TAPVRP
+1071 T
-1077 ESGPAEKKQKAVPA
+1077 
-1091 AASSRRRPCLVDV
+1091 
-1104 LVAEDNDVNQIVF
+1104 
-1117 TQILQQA
+1117 
-1124 GLRFLIVGN
+1124 
-1133 GKKAVQA
+1133 
-1140 WEEYNPAVI
+1140 
-1149 LMDVSMPVMNGHQ
+1149 
-1162 ATLAIR
+1162 
-1168 AAEQVA
+1168 
-1174 ADGRHVP
+1174 
-1181 IIGVTAHTQDADREL
+1181 
-1196 CLAAGMDDYLSKPIS
+1196 
-1211 PEILEDKIAQWLGD
+1211 
-1225 SGARRDAP
+1225 
-1233 SV
+1233 

>member
-1 MELHGVEYRLTE
+1 MTE
-13 GSGLLEKAYRAVA
+13 GCGLLEKACKAVA

-32 CIKDSELRYLMVNSA
+32 CIKDSELRYVVVNAA
-47 YARVMGRPAAAFPG
+47 YARVMGQEPSGFEG
-61 HTSFSL
+61 HTTLSL
-67 SADIYDAEREDRE
+67 SADIRDAEREDRE

-85 FATDEVISCHGAAS
+85 FATDETIACHVPTSVES
-99 SGPHR
+99 SL
-104 LRCERFIGDDGN
+104 LRCERFVGEDGN
-116 LFLFEVF
+116 LFLFEMF
-123 EEMPSAIVE
+123 EETPSAVSRKSAAV
-132 GFPGGGGSAFD
+132 GGASD
-143 LLFGSGVIDLIDAGI
+143 ILFSSGVMDFIDAGI
-158 VIYDRDNRLIYC
+158 VVYDRDNRLVYC
-170 NTRFAEFYSAF
+170 NARFAEFY
-181 GVELKPGVRLET
+181 GDLDIELKPGIRLEALMKT
-193 LMEAVYFSSG
+193 LYFSSG
-203 YSSGKKDDSA
+203 YRFLEGDAPS
-213 FEGWMREQLRDF
+213 FEDWMQKQLRDF
-225 SLPYLERVEQFAD
+225 SLSYLERVEQFAD
-238 GRWVRMVNKRL
+238 GRWVRMINKRL
-249 ENGMLVGLRVDV
+249 DNGMLVGLRVDV

-266 HEALL
+266 HETLL

-283 ALEQLPVAVFLRD
+283 ALEQLPVGVFLRD
-296 DERRLTFAN
+296 QDRRLTYAN
-305 TAYEQFLG
+305 AAYDTFLG
-313 GDLTRYIGMTESEM
+313 GNLADYMGKTESEM
-327 FPDDSERF
+327 FPQNGSQF
-335 RIENERLL
+335 QQENERILQ
-343 ATGEAIEKAETL
+343 TGEALERTGNMPQRNGQAI
-355 PLPDGGSVPVITRVG
+355 PVITRLG

-377 EYYLVGSITDVSLL
+377 EYYLVGSVTDVSLL
-391 DEREKALI
+391 QEREKALI
-399 AAQAQAEA
+399 AAQAEAEK

-418 LPVGVLLLNA
+418 LPVGVLLLDA

-438 FHEVWGEI
+438 FYEVWGEI
-446 GGEKSLVGKSYREF
+446 GGEKSLVGKTYREF

-467 GLYDYGDMPFEEL
+467 GLYDYGDRPFDEVYGERV
-480 YNQRAERLLKEEVF
+480 QRLLKEEVF
-494 TPREVRSKSGKVTV
+494 APREVRSKSGKVTV
-508 ISKTRLD
+508 ISKTRLE

-528 VRMRDAE
+528 VRMRDVE

-581 VPPHLLEKGRNWSG
+581 VPPHLLEKGCNWSG

-605 FGSDEAAAG
+605 FGTAEEAAE
-614 TLAAWRE
+614 TLRAWRE

-636 GKTWLNL
+636 GKSWLNL

-658 DVTDMKMREEEL
+658 DVTEMKLREEEL

-781 VVRIDPS
+781 IVRIDAS
-788 AFGKVMGDAGR
+788 VFGKVIGDAGR
-799 FRQIVTNLVGNAVKF
+799 FRQIVTNIVGNAVKF

-821 IELSAQSAEA
+821 VELSARSAET

-888 GVINVVSEIGK
+888 GAINVVSDVGK
-899 GSTFDVNIPFQLI
+899 GSTFEVNIPFQVT
-912 ERRRDVPLPVMAID
+912 ERQRDLPFLSVAID

-944 EQLRTWGID
+944 EQLRSWGID
-953 GHAVEDGPSGLA
+953 GHAVGDGPTGIA
-965 VLQEAAALG
+965 VLEEAVALG
-974 FAIDAIILDYHMP
+974 FAIDAVILDYHMP
-987 VMNGLDVVERIRADR
+987 VMNGLDVVERIRADA

-1015 DVVGDETLFTDLSV
+1015 DVVGDETLFTDLNV

-1057 ARQHPSAPGGAEGG
+1057 ARQAPALLEAGHDAR
-1071 TAPVRP
+1071 AVRP
-1077 ESGPAEKKQKAVPA
+1077 ENGPVVRKQRADTATAVPLRHR
-1091 AASSRRRPCLVDV
+1091 SNLVDV

-1117 TQILQQA
+1117 SQILQQA

-1140 WEEYNPAVI
+1140 WQENNPALI

-1162 ATLAIR
+1162 ATQAIR
-1168 AAEQVA
+1168 AAERTA

-1181 IIGVTAHTQDADREL
+1181 IIGVTAHTQEADREL
-1196 CLAAGMDDYLSKPIS
+1196 CLEAGMDDYLSKPIS
-1211 PEILEDKIAQWLGD
+1211 PETLEDKIAQWLGENMP
-1225 SGARRDAP
+1225 RRDAP
-1233 SV
+1233 RV

>member
-1 MELHGVEYRLTE
+1 MTE
-13 GSGLLEKAYRAVA
+13 GSGLLEKACRAVA
-26 ALDLPA
+26 ALNLPA
-32 CIKDSELRYLMVNSA
+32 CIKDSELRYLVVNAA
-47 YARVMGRPAAAFPG
+47 YARLMGRPLRAFEG
-61 HTSFSL
+61 HTSLSL
-67 SADIYDAEREDRE
+67 SADIRDAEREDRE

-85 FATDEVISCHGAAS
+85 FATDEMIACHAS
-99 SGPHR
+99 VSSLPYT
-104 LRCERFIGDDGN
+104 LRCERFTDDDGS
-116 LFLFEVF
+116 LFLFETV
-123 EEMPSAIVE
+123 EDMPLGVLTGTADI
-132 GFPGGGGSAFD
+132 GGASD
-143 LLFGSGVIDLIDAGI
+143 LLFSSGLMDFIDAGI
-158 VIYDRDNRLIYC
+158 VVYDPENRLVYC
-170 NTRFAEFYSAF
+170 NARFAEFYSGF
-181 GVELKPGVRLET
+181 GVELKPGIRLEA
-193 LMEAVYFSSG
+193 LMEALYFSSG
-203 YSSGKKDDSA
+203 YRRVKEDDPA

-249 ENGMLVGLRVDV
+249 ENGMLVGLRIDV

-266 HEALL
+266 HETLL
-271 STQIRETWLLRA
+271 SAQIRETWLLRA
-283 ALEQLPVAVFLRD
+283 ALEQLPVGVFLRD
-296 DERRLTFAN
+296 QDRRLTYAN
-305 TAYEQFLG
+305 AAYDAFLG
-313 GDLTRYIGMTESEM
+313 GNLADYIGKTESEM
-327 FPDDSERF
+327 FPQNGSQF
-335 RIENERLL
+335 QQENERILQ
-343 ATGEAIEKAETL
+343 TGEALERTGNMPQRNGRSI
-355 PLPDGGSVPVITRVG
+355 PVITRLG

-377 EYYLVGSITDVSLL
+377 EYYLVGSVTDVSLL
-391 DEREKALI
+391 QEREKALI
-399 AAQAQAEA
+399 ATQAEAEA

-418 LPVGVLLLNA
+418 LPVGVLLLSA

-438 FHEVWGEI
+438 FYQVWGEI
-446 GGEKSLVGKSYREF
+446 GGEKSLVGKDYREF
-460 MEMNFDS
+460 MRMNFDS
-467 GLYDYGDMPFEEL
+467 GLYDYGDRPFDEVYSE
-480 YNQRAERLLKEEVF
+480 RAQRLLKDEAF
-494 TPREVRSKSGKVTV
+494 APREVRSKSGKVTV
-508 ISKTRLD
+508 ISKTRLE

-581 VPPHLLEKGRNWSG
+581 VPPELLEKDRDWSG
-595 FFAHCAGRGD
+595 FFAHCAARGD
-605 FGSDEAAAG
+605 FGTAEEAAAM
-614 TLAAWRE
+614 LNAWKD

-636 GKTWLNL
+636 GKSWLNL
-643 EATNSSGNYWLIIVT
+643 EATNSSGNYWLVIVT
-658 DVTDMKMREEEL
+658 DVTEMKMREGEL

-742 SKIEAGQMRLR
+742 SKIEAGQMKLR
-753 SVPFDPAE
+753 SVSFDPAE

-776 KDIEL
+776 KNIEL

-788 AFGKVMGDAGR
+788 VFGKVIGDAGR

-821 IELSAQSAEA
+821 VELSAQSAEA

-839 VEDSGIGIPADKL
+839 VEDSGIGIPSDKL
-852 ETIFDKFSQVDGSA
+852 ETIFDKFSQVDSSA

-875 GLAITVGLVGLFD
+875 GLAITVGLVGLFNGKID
-888 GVINVVSEIGK
+888 VVSEVGK
-899 GSTFDVNIPFQLI
+899 GSSFEVNIPFQMT
-912 ERRRDVPLPVMAID
+912 ERRRDVPPLSVAIEN
-926 DIRVLVIDDNDVN
+926 IRVLVIDDNDVN

-944 EQLRTWGID
+944 EQLQSWGID
-953 GHAVEDGPSGLA
+953 GHAVEGGPTGIA
-965 VLQEAAALG
+965 VLQEAAAVGLS
-974 FAIDAIILDYHMP
+974 IDAIILDYHMP

-1002 RFDDIAIVFLTSM
+1002 RFDDIAIIFLTSM
-1015 DVVGDETLFTDLSV
+1015 DVVGDETLFTDLNV

-1057 ARQHPSAPGGAEGG
+1057 ARPEAFAGASDGGSS
-1071 TAPVRP
+1071 RP
-1077 ESGPAEKKQKAVPA
+1077 EGPASEKKRRAEVPTV
-1091 AASSRRRPCLVDV
+1091 SVRLRPSLIDV

-1117 TQILQQA
+1117 TQILQQT

-1140 WEEYNPAVI
+1140 WEEYNPAII

-1162 ATLAIR
+1162 ATQAIR
-1168 AAEQVA
+1168 TAELAAAE
-1174 ADGRHVP
+1174 GRHVP
-1181 IIGVTAHTQDADREL
+1181 IIGVTAHTQDADRDL
-1196 CLAAGMDDYLSKPIS
+1196 CLQAGMDDYLSKPIS
-1211 PEILEDKIAQWLGD
+1211 PEILEDKIAQWLGED
-1225 SGARRDAP
+1225 IPRRVSDDATGR
-1233 SV
+1233 

>member
-13 GSGLLEKAYRAVA
+13 ACGLLEKAYGAIA

-32 CIKDSELRYLMVNSA
+32 CIKDSELRYLMVNGP
-47 YARVMGRPAAAFPG
+47 YARIMGRPPAAFKG
-61 HTSFSL
+61 HTSFAL
-67 SADIYDAEREDRE
+67 SADIRDAEREDRE

-85 FATDEVISCHGAAS
+85 FATDEMISCHGAAS
-99 SGPHR
+99 SGPHT

-123 EEMPSAIVE
+123 EEMPSAVAE
-132 GFPGGGGSAFD
+132 GFSGAGNAD

-158 VIYDRDNRLIYC
+158 VIYDRENRLVYC
-170 NTRFAEFYSAF
+170 NARFAEFYSAF
-181 GVELKPGVRLET
+181 DVELKPGTRLET

-203 YSSGKKDDSA
+203 YRDAEVDDPHYEA
-213 FEGWMREQLRDF
+213 WLQEQLRDF

-249 ENGMLVGLRVDV
+249 ENGMLVGFRVDV
-261 TEFKA
+261 TEFKT
-266 HEALL
+266 HESLL
-271 STQIRETWLLRA
+271 SKQIRETWLLRA

-296 DERRLTFAN
+296 EDRRLTFAN
-305 TAYEQFLG
+305 TAYEQFFG
-313 GDLTRYIGMTESEM
+313 GDLTRYIGMTECEM
-327 FPDDSERF
+327 FPGDSERL
-335 RIENERLL
+335 RIENEQLL

-355 PLPDGGSVPVITRVG
+355 PLPGGGSVPVITRVG

-391 DEREKALI
+391 QDRENALI

-418 LPVGVLLLNA
+418 LPVGVLLLDA

-438 FHEVWGEI
+438 FHDVWGEI
-446 GGEKSLVGKSYREF
+446 GGEKSLIGKSYREF
-460 MEMNFDS
+460 MEMNFAS
-467 GLYDYGDMPFEEL
+467 GLYDYGDMPFEEI
-480 YNQRAERLLKEEVF
+480 YNQRAERLLKDEVF

-566 GTIIMSNEAMARMFD
+566 GTIIMSNEAMAQMFE
-581 VPPHLLEKGRNWSG
+581 VPPHLLEKGCNWSG
-595 FFAHCAGRGD
+595 FFVHCAGRGD
-605 FGSDEAAAG
+605 FGTDEEAAA
-614 TLAAWRE
+614 TLSAWRE

-636 GKTWLNL
+636 GKSWLNL

-742 SKIEAGQMRLR
+742 SKIEAGQMKLR

-788 AFGKVMGDAGR
+788 VFGKVMGDAGR

-814 TETGHVL
+814 TEMGHVL
-821 IELSAQSAEA
+821 IELSAQSAET
-831 SEAILSLR
+831 SETILSLR
-839 VEDSGIGIPADKL
+839 VEDSGIGIPADKI

-888 GVINVVSEIGK
+888 GTINVVSEVGK
-899 GSTFDVNIPFQLI
+899 GSTFEVNIPFQVT
-912 ERRRDVPLPVMAID
+912 EKWRDVPLIAGAIEN
-926 DIRVLVIDDNDVN
+926 IRVLVIDDNDVN

-944 EQLRTWGID
+944 EQLKTWGID
-953 GHAVEDGPSGLA
+953 GHAVADGSSGMAILHEA
-965 VLQEAAALG
+965 VSLG
-974 FAIDAIILDYHMP
+974 FVIDAVILDYHMP
-987 VMNGLDVVERIRADR
+987 VMNGLDVVERMRADS

-1015 DVVGDETLFTDLSV
+1015 DVVGDETLFTDLNV

-1044 TLFDVVRDVRLKR
+1044 TLFDVVRDVRMKR
-1057 ARQHPSAPGGAEGG
+1057 ARQHPQAPSGGDV
-1071 TAPVRP
+1071 TVRS
-1077 ESGPAEKKQKAVPA
+1077 ESSLAEKKRRVAPAVPD
-1091 AASSRRRPCLVDV
+1091 RRRPCLVDV

-1140 WEEYNPAVI
+1140 WEEHNPAVI

-1168 AAEQVA
+1168 AAEQAA

-1181 IIGVTAHTQDADREL
+1181 IIGVTAHTQEADREL
-1196 CLAAGMDDYLSKPIS
+1196 CLASGMDDYLSKPIS
-1211 PEILEDKIAQWLGD
+1211 PEILEDKVAQWLGD
-1225 SGARRDAP
+1225 NRPRRDVPTA
-1233 SV
+1233 

>member
-1 MELHGVEYRLTE
+1 MTE
-13 GSGLLEKAYRAVA
+13 GCGLLEKACRAVA

-32 CIKDSELRYLMVNSA
+32 CIKDSELRYVAVNSA
-47 YARVMGRPAAAFPG
+47 YARVMGRPSGAFQG
-61 HTSFSL
+61 HTSLSL
-67 SADIYDAEREDRE
+67 SADIRDAEREDRE

-85 FATDEVISCHGAAS
+85 FATDEMIACHGGGS
-99 SGPHR
+99 SGPYT
-104 LRCERFIGDDGN
+104 LRCERFTGDDGN
-116 LFLFEVF
+116 LFLFEAF
-123 EEMPSAIVE
+123 EDMPSAAAAV
-132 GFPGGGGSAFD
+132 FPYADSASD
-143 LLFGSGVIDLIDAGI
+143 LLFGSGVIDLVDAGI
-158 VIYDRDNRLIYC
+158 VIYDRENRLVYC
-170 NTRFAEFYSAF
+170 NTRFREFYSAL
-181 GVELKPGVRLET
+181 GVELKAGVPLET
-193 LMEAVYFSSG
+193 LMRAIYFSSG
-203 YSSGKKDDSA
+203 YRDAQDDDPA
-213 FEGWMREQLRDF
+213 FEGWMQEQLRDF

-266 HEALL
+266 HETLL

-283 ALEQLPVAVFLRD
+283 ALEQLPVGVFLRD
-296 DERRLTFAN
+296 QDRRLTFAN
-305 TAYEQFLG
+305 AAYEKFLG
-313 GDLTRYIGMTESEM
+313 GSFADYVGKTECEM
-327 FPDDSERF
+327 FPEQGPQFQR
-335 RIENERLL
+335 ENEHILR
-343 ATGEAIEKAETL
+343 TGEAIEKTGSV
-355 PLPDGGSVPVITRVG
+355 PLSDGGAIPVITRLG

-377 EYYLVGSITDVSLL
+377 EYYLVGSVTDASLL
-391 DEREKALI
+391 QDREKALI
-399 AAQAQAEA
+399 AAQAEAEA

-418 LPVGVLLLNA
+418 LPVGVLLLSA

-438 FHEVWGEI
+438 FYEVWGEI

-467 GLYDYGDMPFEEL
+467 GLYDYGDRPFDEVYGERV
-480 YNQRAERLLKEEVF
+480 QRLLKEEVF
-494 TPREVRSKSGKVTV
+494 ASREVRSKSGKVTV
-508 ISKTRLD
+508 ISKTRLE

-528 VRMRDAE
+528 VRMRDVE

-605 FGSDEAAAG
+605 FGTADEAAE
-614 TLAAWRE
+614 TLRAWRE

-636 GKTWLNL
+636 GKSWLNL

-658 DVTDMKMREEEL
+658 DVTEMKLREEEL

-742 SKIEAGQMRLR
+742 SKIEAGQMKLR

-781 VVRIDPS
+781 IVRIDAS
-788 AFGKVMGDAGR
+788 VFGKVIGDAGR
-799 FRQIVTNLVGNAVKF
+799 FRQIVTNIVGNAVKF
-814 TETGHVL
+814 TEMGHVL
-821 IELSAQSAEA
+821 VELSARSAEA

-888 GVINVVSEIGK
+888 GAINVVSDVGK
-899 GSTFDVNIPFQLI
+899 GSTFEVNIPFQVT
-912 ERRRDVPLPVMAID
+912 ERQRDLPLLSVAID

-944 EQLRTWGID
+944 EQLRSWGID
-953 GHAVEDGPSGLA
+953 GHAVEDGPSGIA
-965 VLQEAAALG
+965 VLEEAASLG
-974 FAIDAIILDYHMP
+974 FSIDAIILDYHMP
-987 VMNGLDVVERIRADR
+987 VMNGLDVVERIRADA

-1015 DVVGDETLFTDLSV
+1015 DVVGDETLFTDLNV

-1057 ARQHPSAPGGAEGG
+1057 ARQAPSPRETGRSDGA
-1071 TAPVRP
+1071 VRP
-1077 ESGPAEKKQKAVPA
+1077 EKGSVEKKQRADTSTPVPA
-1091 AASSRRRPCLVDV
+1091 RHRPSLVDV

-1140 WEEYNPAVI
+1140 WQENNPALI

-1162 ATLAIR
+1162 ATQAIR
-1168 AAEQVA
+1168 AAEQTA
-1174 ADGRHVP
+1174 ADSRHVP
-1181 IIGVTAHTQDADREL
+1181 IIGVTAHTQEADREL
-1196 CLAAGMDDYLSKPIS
+1196 CLEAGMDDYLSKPIS
-1211 PEILEDKIAQWLGD
+1211 PETLEDKIAQWLGENMP
-1225 SGARRDAP
+1225 RRDVP
-1233 SV
+1233 GV

>member
-1 MELHGVEYRLTE
+1 MTE
-13 GSGLLEKAYRAVA
+13 GCGLLEKACRAVA

-32 CIKDSELRYLMVNSA
+32 CIKDSELRYVAVNAA
-47 YARVMGRPAAAFPG
+47 YGWVMGRPSGAFKG
-61 HTSFSL
+61 YTSLSL
-67 SADIYDAEREDRE
+67 SADIRDAEREDRE

-85 FATDEVISCHGAAS
+85 FATDEMIACHGADS
-99 SGPHR
+99 SGPYT
-104 LRCERFIGDDGN
+104 LRCERFTGDDGN

-123 EEMPSAIVE
+123 EDMPSAVVE
-132 GFPGGGGSAFD
+132 IFPDAGSASD
-143 LLFGSGVIDLIDAGI
+143 LLFDSGVIDLVDAGI
-158 VIYDRDNRLIYC
+158 VIYDRENRLVYC
-170 NTRFAEFYSAF
+170 NARFREFYSAL
-181 GVELKPGVRLET
+181 GVELKAGVPLET
-193 LMEAVYFSSG
+193 LMRAIYFSSG
-203 YSSGKKDDSA
+203 YRDAKEDDPA
-213 FEGWMREQLRDF
+213 FEGWMQEQLREF

-266 HEALL
+266 HETLL

-283 ALEQLPVAVFLRD
+283 ALEQLPVGVFLRD
-296 DERRLTFAN
+296 QDRRLTFAN
-305 TAYEQFLG
+305 AAYEKYLG
-313 GDLTRYIGMTESEM
+313 GSLADHIGKTECEM
-327 FPDDSERF
+327 FPEEGLQFQR
-335 RIENERLL
+335 ENEHILR
-343 ATGEAIEKAETL
+343 TGEAVEKTGSV
-355 PLPDGGSVPVITRVG
+355 PLSDGRVVPVITRLG

-377 EYYLVGSITDVSLL
+377 EYYLVGSVTDASLL
-391 DEREKALI
+391 QDREKALI
-399 AAQAQAEA
+399 AAQAEAEA

-418 LPVGVLLLNA
+418 LPVGVLLLSA

-438 FHEVWGEI
+438 FYEVWGEI

-467 GLYDYGDMPFEEL
+467 GLYDYGDRPFDEVYGERV
-480 YNQRAERLLKEEVF
+480 QRLLQEEVF
-494 TPREVRSKSGKVTV
+494 APREVRSKSGKVTV
-508 ISKTRLD
+508 ISKTRLE

-528 VRMRDAE
+528 VRMRDVE

-581 VPPHLLEKGRNWSG
+581 VPPHLLEKGCNWSG

-605 FGSDEAAAG
+605 FGTADEAAG

-636 GKTWLNL
+636 GKSWLNL

-658 DVTDMKMREEEL
+658 DVTEMKLREEEL

-742 SKIEAGQMRLR
+742 SKIEAGQMKLR

-781 VVRIDPS
+781 IVRIDAS
-788 AFGKVMGDAGR
+788 VFGKVIGDAGR
-799 FRQIVTNLVGNAVKF
+799 FRQIVTNIVGNAVKF

-821 IELSAQSAEA
+821 VELSARSAEA

-888 GVINVVSEIGK
+888 GAINVVSDVGK
-899 GSTFDVNIPFQLI
+899 GSAFEVNIPFQVI
-912 ERRRDVPLPVMAID
+912 ERQRELPLLSVAID

-944 EQLRTWGID
+944 EQLRSWGVD
-953 GHAVEDGPSGLA
+953 GHAVEDGPSGIA
-965 VLQEAAALG
+965 VLQEAASLG
-974 FAIDAIILDYHMP
+974 FSLDAIILDYHMP
-987 VMNGLDVVERIRADR
+987 VMNGLDVVERIRADA

-1015 DVVGDETLFTDLSV
+1015 DVVGDETLFTDLNV

-1057 ARQHPSAPGGAEGG
+1057 ARQAPSPREAGHGEGAI
-1071 TAPVRP
+1071 RP
-1077 ESGPAEKKQKAVPA
+1077 ENGAVERKQRADISPAVPA
-1091 AASSRRRPCLVDV
+1091 RHRPSLVDV

-1124 GLRFLIVGN
+1124 GLRFLIVSN

-1140 WEEYNPAVI
+1140 WQENNPAII

-1162 ATLAIR
+1162 ATQAIR
-1168 AAEQVA
+1168 AAERMA

-1181 IIGVTAHTQDADREL
+1181 IIGVTAHTQEADREL
-1196 CLAAGMDDYLSKPIS
+1196 CLEAGMDDYLSKPIS
-1211 PEILEDKIAQWLGD
+1211 PETLEDKIAQWLGENMP
-1225 SGARRDAP
+1225 RRDAP
-1233 SV
+1233 GV

>member
-1 MELHGVEYRLTE
+1 MTE
-13 GSGLLEKAYRAVA
+13 GSGLLEKACRAVA

-32 CIKDSELRYLMVNSA
+32 CIKDSELRYVVVNAA
-47 YARVMGRPAAAFPG
+47 YGRVMGRPAAAFEG
-61 HTSFSL
+61 RTSHSL
-67 SADIYDAEREDRE
+67 SADIRDAEREDRE

-85 FATDEVISCHGAAS
+85 FATDETIACHVAAS
-99 SGPHR
+99 PAPHR
-104 LRCERFIGDDGN
+104 LRCERFTGDDGN

-123 EEMPSAIVE
+123 EDTPPAAVE
-132 GFPGGGGSAFD
+132 EFPDAGGASE

-158 VIYDRDNRLIYC
+158 VIYDSDNRLLYC
-170 NTRFAEFYSAF
+170 NARFREFYSAF
-181 GVELKPGVRLET
+181 GVELTPGVTLEA

-203 YSSGKKDDSA
+203 YRDMKDHDPA
-213 FEGWMREQLRDF
+213 FAQWMEGQLRDF

-238 GRWVRMVNKRL
+238 GRWVRIVNKRL
-249 ENGMLVGLRVDV
+249 ENGMLVGLRIDV

-266 HEALL
+266 HETLL

-283 ALEQLPVAVFLRD
+283 ALEQLPVGVFLRD
-296 DERRLTFAN
+296 QDRRLSFAN
-305 TAYEQFLG
+305 AAYETFMG
-313 GDLTRYIGMTESEM
+313 AGAADCIGKTECEL
-327 FPDDSERF
+327 FPEQER
-335 RIENERLL
+335 ENERILQ
-343 ATGEAIEKAETL
+343 TGESIERMGNI
-355 PLPDGGSVPVITRVG
+355 PQPDGGAVPVITRLG

-377 EYYLVGSITDVSLL
+377 EYYLVGSVTDVSLL
-391 DEREKALI
+391 QDREKALI
-399 AAQAQAEA
+399 AAQAEAEA

-418 LPVGVLLLNA
+418 LPVGVLLLDA

-438 FHEVWGEI
+438 FYEVWGEI
-446 GGEKSLVGKSYREF
+446 GGERSLVGKSYREF

-467 GLYDYGDMPFEEL
+467 GLYDYGDMSFDDL
-480 YNQRAERLLKEEVF
+480 YSQRAERLRSEEIF
-494 TPREVRSKSGKVTV
+494 APREVRSKSGKVTV

-535 ISKAKAEL
+535 IMKAKAEL

-581 VPPHLLEKGRNWSG
+581 VPPHLLEKGRDWSD
-595 FFAHCAGRGD
+595 FFAHCSGRGD
-605 FGSDEAAAG
+605 LGEAAEAAA
-614 TLAAWRE
+614 TLAAWKD

-627 PFSWLIHVA
+627 PFSWLLHVA
-636 GKTWLNL
+636 GKSWLNL
-643 EATNSSGNYWLIIVT
+643 EATNSSGNYWLVIVT
-658 DVTDMKMREEEL
+658 DVTEMKMREGEL

-742 SKIEAGQMRLR
+742 SKIEAGQMKLR
-753 SVPFDPAE
+753 SVAFDAAE

-788 AFGKVMGDAGR
+788 VVGKVIGDAGR

-821 IELSAQSAEA
+821 VELSAQSAEA
-831 SEAILSLR
+831 SETMLALR

-888 GVINVVSEIGK
+888 GSINVVSEVGK
-899 GSTFDVNIPFQLI
+899 GSAFEVTIPFQMT
-912 ERRRDVPLPVMAID
+912 ERRRDLPPLAVAID

-944 EQLRTWGID
+944 EQLRGWGMD
-953 GHAVEDGPSGLA
+953 GHAVEDGPSGIA
-965 VLQEAAALG
+965 VLQEAASLG
-974 FAIDAIILDYHMP
+974 FSIDAIILDYHMP
-987 VMNGLDVVERIRADR
+987 VMNGLDVVEQIRADE

-1015 DVVGDETLFTDLSV
+1015 DVVGDETLFTDLNV

-1057 ARQHPSAPGGAEGG
+1057 ARLQPQALGTGGG
-1071 TAPVRP
+1071 PVR
-1077 ESGPAEKKQKAVPA
+1077 SGSGAAEKKQRIPPAAPAVPQ
-1091 AASSRRRPCLVDV
+1091 RRRPSLIDV

-1140 WEEYNPAVI
+1140 WEENNPALI

-1162 ATLAIR
+1162 ATRAIR
-1168 AAEQVA
+1168 TAEQAA

-1181 IIGVTAHTQDADREL
+1181 IIGVTAHTQEADREL
-1196 CLAAGMDDYLSKPIS
+1196 CLQAGMDDYLSKPIS

-1225 SGARRDAP
+1225 AMPRRDAP
-1233 SV
+1233 GV

>member
-13 GSGLLEKAYRAVA
+13 GSGLLEKAYRAVT

-32 CIKDSELRYLMVNSA
+32 CIKDSELRYLMVNAA
-47 YARVMGRPAAAFPG
+47 YGRVMGRPPKAFVG
-61 HTSFSL
+61 HTSLSL
-67 SADIYDAEREDRE
+67 SADVRDAEREDRE

-85 FATDEVISCHGAAS
+85 FATDEVLACHGAAS
-99 SGPHR
+99 SGPYT
-104 LRCERFIGDDGN
+104 LRCERFTGDDGN

-123 EEMPSAIVE
+123 EDMPPVAVENFVGGDSA
-132 GFPGGGGSAFD
+132 SN

-158 VIYDRDNRLIYC
+158 VIYDRENRLIYC
-170 NTRFAEFYSAF
+170 NNRFVDFYSAF

-203 YSSGKKDDSA
+203 YSDAKPGDPA
-213 FEGWMREQLRDF
+213 FDTWMQEQLRDF
-225 SLPYLERVEQFAD
+225 SLPYLERVSQFAD

-249 ENGMLVGLRVDV
+249 ENGMLVGLRIDV

-266 HEALL
+266 HETLL

-296 DERRLTFAN
+296 HDRRLTFAN
-305 TAYEQFLG
+305 AAYEKFVG
-313 GDLTRYIGMTESEM
+313 GDLAHFIGKTENEM
-327 FPDDSERF
+327 FPTTGEQSRL
-335 RIENERLL
+335 ENERLL
-343 ATGEAIEKAETL
+343 ETGEAIEKAETL
-355 PLPDGGSVPVITRVG
+355 PLPDGTSVPVITRLG

-377 EYYLVGSITDVSLL
+377 EYYLVGSVTDVSLL
-391 DEREKALI
+391 QDRENALI

-407 LHRQLEAVLHA
+407 LHRQLETILHA
-418 LPVGVLLLNA
+418 LPVGVLLINA

-438 FHEVWGEI
+438 FYEVWGEI

-460 MEMNFDS
+460 MELNFES
-467 GLYDYGDMPFEEL
+467 GLYDYGDMSFDDL
-480 YNQRAERLLKEEVF
+480 YNQRTERLLSKEASAA
-494 TPREVRSKSGKVTV
+494 REVRSKSGKVTV

-535 ISKAKAEL
+535 IMKAKAEL

-581 VPPHLLEKGRNWSG
+581 VPPHLLEKGHNWSG
-595 FFAHCAGRGD
+595 FFAHCAKRGD
-605 FGSDEAAAG
+605 FGTAEEAAA
-614 TLAAWRE
+614 TLAAWKD
-621 NIAANR
+621 NIAANQ

-643 EATNSSGNYWLIIVT
+643 EATNSSGNYWLVIVT
-658 DVTDMKMREEEL
+658 DVTEMKMREEEL

-742 SKIEAGQMRLR
+742 SKIEAGQMKLR

-781 VVRIDPS
+781 VIRIDPS
-788 AFGKVMGDAGR
+788 VFGKVMGDAGR

-821 IELSAQSAEA
+821 IELAAQSAEA
-831 SEAILSLR
+831 SETMLSLR
-839 VEDSGIGIPADKL
+839 VEDSGIGIPPDKL

-888 GVINVVSEIGK
+888 GSINVVSEVGK
-899 GSTFDVNIPFQLI
+899 GSTFEVNIPFQVT
-912 ERRRDVPLPVMAID
+912 EKRRDVPLSAMAID

-953 GHAVEDGPSGLA
+953 GHAVEDGPSGIA
-965 VLQEAAALG
+965 VLQEAVSLG

-987 VMNGLDVVERIRADR
+987 FMNGLDVVERIRADQ
-1002 RFDDIAIVFLTSM
+1002 RFDEIAIVFLTSM
-1015 DVVGDETLFTDLSV
+1015 DVVGDETLFTDLNV

-1057 ARQHPSAPGGAEGG
+1057 ARSQPLALEAGGG
-1071 TAPVRP
+1071 TVRR
-1077 ESGPAEKKQKAVPA
+1077 ERRLAEKKPRILPVVPA
-1091 AASSRRRPCLVDV
+1091 VSERRRPSLIDV

-1140 WEEYNPAVI
+1140 WEENNPAII

-1168 AAEQVA
+1168 AAEQAA

-1196 CLAAGMDDYLSKPIS
+1196 CLQAGMDDYLSKPIS

-1225 SGARRDAP
+1225 AMPRRDAP
-1233 SV
+1233 GV